1 MRGVAGEP
9 LRSAAEAAAGGKA
22 TARVAFLSDRWL
34 VAEGLRRLVGSGAYA
49 ESVVVVVRPEE
60 AIETR
65 IDELAA
71 RVAVIDGR
79 IEGAADLVR
88 TLAASEEG
96 RGVVAIGDTSV
107 ARALELLSAGALAY
121 LDGEA
126 TVAEFEQALAA
137 AARGEGSVPPRLA
150 AELLQRTLTES
161 RWSGSG
167 QPLTRR
173 EAEVA
178 RLLRAGQSNKQI
190 AHRLQIEV
198 STVKNHVHSILVKLG
213 LHGRG
218 EVVRWRSDSELSLD
232 RRVNGI

>member
-1 MRGVAGEP
+1 MRDVAGEP
-9 LRSAAEAAAGGKA
+9 LRSAAEEAAAGKA
-22 TARVAFLSDRWL
+22 TARVAFVSDQWL
-34 VAEGLRRLVGSGAYA
+34 VAEGLRRLVASDTHPG
-49 ESVVVVVRPEE
+49 SVVVQRPEE
-60 AIETR
+60 SIVAH
-65 IDELAA
+65 IDA
-71 RVAVIDGR
+71 RGAGVAVIDAR
-79 IEGAADLVR
+79 MDGAVDLVR
-88 TLAASEEG
+88 TLSAAEEG
-96 RGVVAIGDTSV
+96 HGVVAIGDTSV

-126 TVAEFEQALAA
+126 TVAELEQALAA

-150 AELLQRTLTES
+150 AELLQRTLMES
-161 RWSGSG
+161 RWAASG
-167 QPLTRR
+167 QSLTRR

-190 AHRLQIEV
+190 ARRLQIEV

-218 EVVRWRSDSELSLD
+218 DIARWRSDSKPSLS